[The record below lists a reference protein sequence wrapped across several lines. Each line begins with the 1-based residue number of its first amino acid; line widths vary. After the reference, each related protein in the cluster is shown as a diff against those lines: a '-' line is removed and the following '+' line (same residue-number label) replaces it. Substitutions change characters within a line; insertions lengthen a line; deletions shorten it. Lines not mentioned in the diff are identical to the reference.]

1 MGAAVP
7 GATVTLYSGDN
18 KVGSGD
24 TGDDGSVMIKVAR
37 AGASGNMVM
46 AGVAADG
53 YDVADGM
60 TEVSW
65 DPQMFGTAAGNSNDI
80 VNLNVD
86 ATVSGAT
93 ITTDYGG
100 GEALAGWAIGVM
112 HGEDAVEGAPE
123 MLDDD
128 GNAALMTTVAK
139 DDLPATFA
147 FAVADDQDDKM
158 DGGES
163 YEGSAVEY
171 THTGLALAGT
181 MDAGTIEV
189 AYSTQTLKVY
199 VHHERDQVMGYTGN
213 LLGGDV
219 RDDGMVSVGIR
230 YVDDSGRSRA
240 FTSADKVKS
249 NSSGGVHTFTNVP
262 ADKNV
267 IVQASKTDAA
277 SSIKLLEPDE
287 LAAYTGMDVNGITGG
302 AFGAMGGFNHT
313 VELCPLQATTP
324 QDHGECA
331 SFAYVTTH
339 TVSGLVWKMGVSKS
353 GDDFEE
359 KDPVFVP
366 GQTVSLSPVEGKNL
380 AGEEESF
387 TTTEKDDR
395 KDKTK
400 GADPTHAFSF
410 SGVASGAYELN
421 VPDGWRAKMGDKGAT
436 ADVGDALSPLD
447 GPVSLDVTPAT
458 ATVYGR
464 VDGGDG
470 FPLEGVTVDVNGR
483 TAMTDASG
491 RYIVDGVS
499 AVRGKV
505 FVSAAKEGQ
514 NATKPDST
522 GVEFGANTV
531 SRFDIDLS
539 AVGQTASISGTVRAS
554 GTAAPVAGAEVTVTG
569 SKVTN
574 LDKNGKL
581 LTDAEGSYT
590 AIVEAVELG
599 GTVSVSVSKKGMSF
613 APASIGGLPAHANS
627 AISGIDFTGFVHA
640 TITGVVVAPGGGPL
654 SGVALSATSTTDTTL
669 VVHDTTGVTG
679 RFSLSVPYGGYTVA
693 ASLDNHVFG
702 DPSASST
709 GWTVPTAPGQTVDIG
724 SIQAMTAMARNVSAM
739 RETDTTTVA
748 GVSTYNG
755 TVTVRW
761 IDSADD
767 VPVRVQRRRLQPRD
781 QHRHRRCLG
790 GR

>member
-1 MGAAVP
+1 
-7 GATVTLYSGDN
+7 D
-18 KVGSGD
+18 
-24 TGDDGSVMIKVAR
+24 
-37 AGASGNMVM
+37 
-46 AGVAADG
+46 
-53 YDVADGM
+53 
-60 TEVSW
+60 
-65 DPQMFGTAAGNSNDI
+65 
-80 VNLNVD
+80 
-86 ATVSGAT
+86 
-93 ITTDYGG
+93 
-100 GEALAGWAIGVM
+100 
-112 HGEDAVEGAPE
+112 

-128 GNAALMTTVAK
+128 GNAAFMTTVGA
-139 DDLPATFA
+139 DDLPATFT

-163 YEGSAVEY
+163 YEGSAVDY

-189 AYSTQTLKVY
+189 QYSTQTLKVY
-199 VHHERDQVMGYTGN
+199 VHQERDQVMGYTGN
-213 LLGGDV
+213 LLGGDE
-219 RDDGMVSVGIR
+219 RDGSGDNQMVSVGLR
-230 YVDDSGRSRA
+230 YVDDNGRSRA
-240 FTSADKVKS
+240 FVAADS
-249 NSSGGVHTFTNVP
+249 ISSGNKDGVHTFNNVP

-277 SSIKLLEPDE
+277 SSIKLLDPDE
-287 LAAYTGMDVNGITGG
+287 LAAYTGMEANGITGG

-313 VELCPLQATTP
+313 VELCPLQATAP
-324 QDHGECA
+324 QDHDECA

-339 TVSGLVWKMGVSKS
+339 TVSGLVWKNGVKMS
-353 GDDFEE
+353 GDDFDAGEDVDGDGE
-359 KDPVFVP
+359 GDGITTPVP

-387 TTTEKDDR
+387 TTAEKDTR

-400 GADPTHAFSF
+400 GLDATLQFSF
-410 SGVASGAYELN
+410 DGVASGAYKLS

-436 ADVGDALSPLD
+436 ADVGDALNPLG
-447 GPVSLDVTPAT
+447 GPVSLDITPAT

-483 TAMTDASG
+483 TAMTDAAG

-514 NATKPDST
+514 NAPKPDST
-522 GVEFGANTV
+522 KVEFGANKV
-531 SRFDIDLS
+531 SRLDIDLS

-554 GTAAPVAGAEVTVTG
+554 GTAAPVAGAEVAVTG
-569 SKVTN
+569 AKVTN
-574 LDKNGKL
+574 LVKGKL
-581 LTDAEGSYT
+581 LTDAEGKYT
-590 AIVEAVELG
+590 AIVEAVALG
-599 GTVSVSVSKKGMSF
+599 TTVSVSVTKKGMSF
-613 APASIGGLPAHANS
+613 APPSIGGLPAHANS

-654 SGVALSATSTTDTTL
+654 SGVALSATSTTDSTL

-693 ASLDNHVFG
+693 ASLANHIFG
-702 DPSASST
+702 DPTASST
-709 GWTVPTAPGQTVDIG
+709 GWTVPTAPGVTVDIG
-724 SIQAMTAMARNVSAM
+724 RIQAMTAMARNVRAT

-755 TVTVRW
+755 NVTVRW

-767 VPVRVQRRRLQPRD
+767 VPDGYSDAVYSIQTNTGTDGAWEGAASAALAGGDTTGLGRFDAGTNDGEVMVRVVATAAADGSVSTITEALVLNSDAGTLAAVNTAPSGAAARRQDEDATTDSLVVTWSATSNPRT
-781 QHRHRRCLG
+781 Q
-790 GR
+790 